1 MALRPLSRV
10 LSRAASSPLSASRR
24 QNPQLSLRWLSSA
37 SRPPMVVLAHHRPTL
52 QRHHQPV
59 TQGRTGV
66 PSDRRTIFIETD
78 TTPNADVSVH
88 APLYTDA
95 SCATRNFDL
104 NPFFVYTRLSS
115 SGLTTLFFLKAFRFP
130 SLNT

>member
-1 MALRPLSRV
+1 
-10 LSRAASSPLSASRR
+10 
-24 QNPQLSLRWLSSA
+24 
-37 SRPPMVVLAHHRPTL
+37 MVVLAHHRPTL

-66 PSDRRTIFIETD
+66 PSNRRTIFIETD
-78 TTPNADVSVH
+78 TTPNADVSAHVPH
-88 APLYTDA
+88 YSDA

-104 NPFFVYTRLSS
+104 ILFVYTRLSS
-115 SGLTTLFFLKAFRFP
+115 SGLTTLSFPKAFRFP